1 MIQIA
6 LGYALPFL
14 LLLLGISAGGFNERR
29 HLRSLDRR
37 EADLGSIRTCNLKT
51 VSELPAIRDATMVTG
66 QVVIAT
72 DYFKTFATSLRNL
85 VGGRMRAAESLMARA
100 RREALVRMLEQA
112 RQAGA
117 GEVYNVRFG
126 FSNISHMRGKRGVM
140 QVEVIAWGT
149 AIVRSQSCPRPNTT
163 SASSMNRI
171 CATADQP
178 S

>member
-1 MIQIA
+1 MIQ
-6 LGYALPFL
+6 LVLSYALPAF

-37 EADLGSIRTCNLKT
+37 EAALGGIRVCNLKT
-51 VSELPAIRDATMVTG
+51 VADQPAVRSAAMVMG

-112 RQAGA
+112 RRAGA
-117 GEVYNVRFG
+117 SEVYNVRFG
-126 FSNISHMRGKRGVM
+126 FSNISQMRGKRGAM

-149 AIVRSQSCPRPNTT
+149 AVVRS
-163 SASSMNRI
+163 
-171 CATADQP
+171 
-178 S
+178 